1 MRGHHCCAAGSCKRG
16 GGTVDVL
23 PVFSFIIFN
32 FFLLFFLPFI
42 LHFCLLPSST
52 APRWRESCKCKS
64 RWSEVQKYAAAQAP
78 SQTLKMESFRQVRPK
93 REGGAKLQGDE
104 QRAWHPWSALEGA
117 MMEGGSCVFVVTAV
131 EVCRLA
137 RGRACT
143 VRRKP
148 GAAVQGLFYL
158 PLHHLTSVHR
168 RSIPTRRLPS
178 NAVASIALSA

>member
-1 MRGHHCCAAGSCKRG
+1 MRGHHCRAAGSCKRG

-23 PVFSFIIFN
+23 PVFLFIIFV
-32 FFLLFFLPFI
+32 FFCYFSSIYSPFLSPPFENCTSLERI
-42 LHFCLLPSST
+42 LQ
-52 APRWRESCKCKS
+52 CKS